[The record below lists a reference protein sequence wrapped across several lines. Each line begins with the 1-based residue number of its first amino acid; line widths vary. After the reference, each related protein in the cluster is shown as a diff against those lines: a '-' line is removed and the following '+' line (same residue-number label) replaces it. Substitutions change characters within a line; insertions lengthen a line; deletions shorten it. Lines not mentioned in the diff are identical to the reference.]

1 MCGGTRYALLRL
13 SGLYGSK
20 SASTLFVLEL
30 LTFFD
35 SEQGHEKGTLEP
47 LALAKAADYALG
59 PRFARLHHLSWHSAQ
74 GRFY

>member
-1 MCGGTRYALLRL
+1 MCGGTHYALLRL

-35 SEQGHEKGTLEP
+35 SGQGHEEGTLGP
-47 LALAKAADYALG
+47 LALAKATVYALW
-59 PRFARLHHLSWHSAQ
+59 PRSPRGYRIGGGHVLTL
-74 GRFY
+74 